1 MYKLIAIDMDGTLLR
16 EDKTI
21 SKETLRAI
29 QRAKSKGVKIVLS
42 SGRPIDG
49 IKRYLKELD
58 LIRDGDYAIA
68 YNGALIQET
77 KTNEI
82 IAKTLMKFEDVSY
95 LYDIS
100 KKLNV
105 NIHLLTKNSCLT
117 PKWNPYSQIE
127 KDINEIPL
135 EIVDFNNLPEDT
147 SIVKIM
153 MVDDPKIL
161 TEAIEKLPQEVYER
175 YSVLR
180 SSPYFLE
187 FLDKKVNKGYGVAL
201 LANKLEIKSDEVICI
216 GDAGN
221 DIHMLQFAG
230 LGVAMGNAF
239 PEVKEAAD
247 YITLTN
253 EENGVA
259 HVIDKFV
266 LNEEKA
272 S

>member
-29 QRAKSKGVKIVLS
+29 DRAKAKGVKIVLS

-49 IKRYLKELD
+49 IRRYLEELD
-58 LIRDGDYAIA
+58 LMRDGDYAIA
-68 YNGALIQET
+68 FNGALIQAT

-82 IAKTLMKFEDVSY
+82 LAKTLMKLEDVSY
-95 LYDIS
+95 LYDLS
-100 KKLNV
+100 KKLKV
-105 NIHLLTKNSCLT
+105 NIHILTENTCLT

-127 KDINEIPL
+127 KDINDIPL
-135 EIVDFNNLPEDT
+135 EVIDFNNLPYDT

-153 MVDDPKIL
+153 MVDDPKVL
-161 TEAIEKLPQEVYER
+161 TETINKLPKEVYEK

-201 LANKLEIKSDEVICI
+201 LANKLGIRSDEVICI

-230 LGVAMGNAF
+230 LGVAMGNAY
-239 PEVKEAAD
+239 PEVKKAAD
-247 YITLTN
+247 YITLSN
-253 EENGVA
+253 EEDGVA

-266 LNEEKA
+266 LNNEKA

>member
-29 QRAKSKGVKIVLS
+29 DRAKAKGVKIVLS

-49 IKRYLKELD
+49 IRRYLKELD
-58 LIRDGDYAIA
+58 LMRDGDYAIA
-68 YNGALIQET
+68 YNGSLIVAT

-82 IAKTLMKFEDVSY
+82 LAKTLMKLEDVSY
-95 LYDIS
+95 LYELS
-100 KKLNV
+100 KKLMV
-105 NIHLLTKNSCLT
+105 NIHILTKNSCLT

-127 KDINEIPL
+127 KDINDIPL
-135 EIVDFNNLPEDT
+135 EEVDFNNLPYDT

-153 MVDDPKIL
+153 MVDEPNIL
-161 TEAIEKLPQEVYER
+161 TEAISKLPKEVYEK

-201 LANKLEIKSDEVICI
+201 LANKLGIRSDEVICI

-230 LGVAMGNAF
+230 LGVAMGNAY
-239 PEVKEAAD
+239 PEVKKAAD
-247 YITLTN
+247 YITLSN

-266 LNEEKA
+266 LNNEKA